1 MFTRATPSTRLSYL
15 RTLFCLQKKWRS
27 GKFTKWIG
35 DTSEAKQVSACSSEF
50 STLTAVS
57 HTDTSSA
64 TKIIMLG
71 MKIDRIGIEITTID
85 GIKLFQVLVSSD
97 PTRTSLNSKMTC
109 NTNHK
114 TIIAEMM
121 VITSSKSPMIQ
132 VLTSKIKDSAQMVN
146 RTNNNKRITR
156 IITLKD
162 SLTTTSTPCIS
173 SSASNHPSITTDLSM
188 PQDKLTLVECLQI
201 RT

>member
-1 MFTRATPSTRLSYL
+1 MFTRATPSIRLSYL
-15 RTLFCLQKKWRS
+15 RTLFCLRKKWRS

-57 HTDTSSA
+57 HTDTSLA

-85 GIKLFQVLVSSD
+85 GIKLFKVLVSSD

-173 SSASNHPSITTDLSM
+173 SSASNHPSITTDL
-188 PQDKLTLVECLQI
+188 
-201 RT
+201 

>member
-1 MFTRATPSTRLSYL
+1 
-15 RTLFCLQKKWRS
+15 
-27 GKFTKWIG
+27 
-35 DTSEAKQVSACSSEF
+35 
-50 STLTAVS
+50 
-57 HTDTSSA
+57 
-64 TKIIMLG
+64 

-114 TIIAEMM
+114 TIISEMM

-162 SLTTTSTPCIS
+162 SLTTTSIPCIS
-173 SSASNHPSITTDLSM
+173 SSASNHPSITTDL
-188 PQDKLTLVECLQI
+188 
-201 RT
+201 

>member
-1 MFTRATPSTRLSYL
+1 
-15 RTLFCLQKKWRS
+15 
-27 GKFTKWIG
+27 
-35 DTSEAKQVSACSSEF
+35 
-50 STLTAVS
+50 
-57 HTDTSSA
+57 
-64 TKIIMLG
+64 MLG

-121 VITSSKSPMIQ
+121 VITSSRSPMIQ

-188 PQDKLTLVECLQI
+188 PQDKLALVECLQI